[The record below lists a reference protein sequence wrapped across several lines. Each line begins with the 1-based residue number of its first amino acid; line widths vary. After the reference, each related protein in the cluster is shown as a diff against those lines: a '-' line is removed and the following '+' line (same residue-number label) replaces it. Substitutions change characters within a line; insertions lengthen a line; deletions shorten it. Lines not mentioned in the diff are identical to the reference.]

1 MLDVDH
7 WGAFEAAEDTW
18 TSMIM
23 ISSQNK
29 IEMLAHGN
37 TSMSTLNDDIDI
49 RD

>member
-23 ISSQNK
+23 
-29 IEMLAHGN
+29 
-37 TSMSTLNDDIDI
+37 MSKSEQD
-49 RD
+49 